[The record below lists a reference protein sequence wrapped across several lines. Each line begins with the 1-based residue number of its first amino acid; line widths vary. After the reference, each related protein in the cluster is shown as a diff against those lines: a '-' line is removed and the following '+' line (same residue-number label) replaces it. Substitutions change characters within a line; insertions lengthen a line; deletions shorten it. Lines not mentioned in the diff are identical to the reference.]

1 MSQNTNQDTIPPKSP
16 DINPQLVLTETESS
30 SFKEKLLANEHEKN
44 ISIISPLPHQIP
56 MEINVTTDNEVAQL
70 ETTYRNNYYVPITI
84 EDKQRI
90 YYPWRFSLIIKLQG
104 KRILR
109 D

>member
-1 MSQNTNQDTIPPKSP
+1 M
-16 DINPQLVLTETESS
+16 
-30 SFKEKLLANEHEKN
+30 ANEHEKN
-44 ISIISPLPHQIP
+44 ISIISPLPHQVPI
-56 MEINVTTDNEVAQL
+56 ETNGTTDNEVIQL
-70 ETTYRNNYYVPITI
+70 ETTDSNNYYVPITM